1 MSIQITLRQKGFLP
15 FWKKTLP
22 FEVIL
27 GNQLH
32 YGVYDK
38 LCLKLG
44 KWGDGPFTAYLPNA
58 IGRGIEVKWS
68 ETEKQQVTLSL
79 ETPCHD
85 AELKELFAMV
95 ERITTYWKCKLFF
108 GGAKKPTKDISM
120 EMLYANSSRYNREH
134 LFRIVEQMMEEEVSI
149 ADFSCACWPLSMGRR
164 EAEYF
169 LEHPTHFSHWLHRAQ
184 VMDVYYSY
192 PDFWKKQDGTTEGQ
206 YILVQG
212 IGNLLPYDPAAGHW
226 ETDKKTGKPMTADAY
241 HIFFFT
247 SDKEDE
253 LVDLPYDIFIRSMNV
268 EKAKAYDKRRFLM
281 EPLSYEELAAIY
293 QKGCVILAQQ
303 K

>member
-1 MSIQITLRQKGFLP
+1 MSIQITLRQKGLLP

-27 GNQLH
+27 GDQLH

-44 KWGDGPFTAYLPNA
+44 KRGDGPFTAYLPNA
-58 IGRGIEVKWS
+58 IGRGIEVEWS

-85 AELKELFAMV
+85 AELKELFAMA
-95 ERITTYWKCKLFF
+95 ERIMRYWKCKLFF
-108 GGAKKPTKDISM
+108 GGEKKPVKNISM

-134 LFRIVEQMMEEEVSI
+134 LYQMIEQVMEEEVPI
-149 ADFSCACWPLSMGRR
+149 ADLGCACWPLSMGRR

-184 VMDVYYSY
+184 VMDAYYSY
-192 PDFWKKQDGTTEGQ
+192 PDFWVKQDGTVEGQ
-206 YILVQG
+206 YLLVQEAE
-212 IGNLLPYDPAAGHW
+212 NLLPYDPSAGHW
-226 ETDKKTGKPMTADAY
+226 ETNKKTGEPMTADEY
-241 HIFFFT
+241 RIIFFI
-247 SDKEDE
+247 SPNRDE
-253 LVDLPYDIFIRSMNV
+253 VVDLPYSVFIRSMDAT
-268 EKAKAYDKRRFLM
+268 KAKSYDKRRFWM
-281 EPLSYEELAAIY
+281 APLSYEELAEIY
-293 QKGCVILAQQ
+293 QKGCEILAQQ